1 MTDSQM
7 ERLKDACIIIG
18 ESLQGA
24 AEALRS
30 IAAAFE
36 TAQIAKAMDVDL
48 GSIWKDGEQDAM
60 NALMRKMNE
69 IGGGIDTEML
79 QELAEMVE
87 DMPPIVH
94 KKMPRPPKRLG
105 PINKA
110 NYSANRP
117 ARRARSNCRTVKR

>member
-1 MTDSQM
+1 M
-7 ERLKDACIIIG
+7 ERLKDACIIID
-18 ESLQGA
+18 ESLQGV

-94 KKMPRPPKRLG
+94 KKMPRPPKYIG
-105 PINKA
+105 PVNKA
-110 NYSANRP
+110 NYTANRP
-117 ARRARSNCRTVKR
+117 PRRARSNCRVVKR

>member
-36 TAQIAKAMDVDL
+36 AERVAKAMDVDL
-48 GSIWKDGEQDAM
+48 GRIWKDVEQDAM
-60 NALMRKMNE
+60 DALMRKMNE
-69 IGGGIDTEML
+69 IGGGIDTELL
-79 QELAEMVE
+79 QEIAEFAE
-87 DMPPIVH
+87 DMPPIIR
-94 KKMPRPPKRLG
+94 KKIPRPPKRLG

-117 ARRARSNCRTVKR
+117 ARRARSNCRTMKR